1 VNLTFFPQHFLGLA
15 GMPRR
20 YADYPDCF
28 YVWNKVSSLGSF
40 ITVIRVLLFV
50 VILWESF
57 VTQRSVMFVF
67 NSPVHLE
74 WSSRLPTSFHTHNES
89 VKVFY

>member
-1 VNLTFFPQHFLGLA
+1 
-15 GMPRR
+15 
-20 YADYPDCF
+20 
-28 YVWNKVSSLGSF
+28 
-40 ITVIRVLLFV
+40 
-50 VILWESF
+50 LWERF
-57 VTQRSVMFVF
+57 VTQRTVIFVL

>member
-1 VNLTFFPQHFLGLA
+1 
-15 GMPRR
+15 MPRR
-20 YADYPDCF
+20 YSDYPDCF

-40 ITVIRVLLFV
+40 MTVLRVFFFM

-57 VTQRSVMFVF
+57 VTQRSVIFTF
-67 NSPVHLE
+67 NKSIHLE
-74 WSSRLPTSFHTHNES
+74 WFTRLPTSFHTHNES